1 MNLPLWTP
9 SEDWLS
15 RTWMTHL
22 MQRLQDAGTLERPD
36 YPELHRWSV
45 EHLADFWGLVWDD
58 AGVIASEGY
67 TQVMGPPRFPG
78 TEWFPGARLNF
89 AENLLA
95 RGAAD
100 QEALRFVGEEGTRRS
115 LSYAELRDAVN
126 ACAHGLRE
134 RGIGPGDRV
143 AAVVTN
149 SPEAIIG
156 LLASSSVGAIW
167 SSCSPDFGV
176 SGIHDRLGQIEPKV
190 LITVNAYH
198 YNGKEHDCLEKV
210 RKVAERISS
219 IEHRFVIPFTASPIE
234 LQANEEPWDD
244 LRLPETSDPHFE
256 QLPFDHPLAILY
268 SSGTTGLPKSIV
280 HGSGGVLL
288 KHLSEHRYH
297 IDLHPGDRFFY
308 YTTCGWMMWNWLVS
322 GLASGATLILY
333 DGAPTFPDVS
343 RLWELVEEERIT
355 HFGTSPKFLGAVQK
369 AGYCP
374 RDHHNLQSLRAILST
389 GSPLSEELFDW
400 VYASVSDQMP
410 LMSIS
415 GGTDLVGCLM
425 LGNPNL
431 PVYRGE
437 IQSLPLGM
445 GTAAF
450 SPEGQPVVG
459 EKGELVCTT
468 PFPSMP
474 VFFWNDPE
482 GQRYRKSYFDRFP
495 DVWAHGDFVEIT
507 ERGGV
512 IVYGRSDTV
521 LNPGGVRIG
530 TAEIYRPVEAMEE
543 VVDSLVVG
551 QPWED
556 DVRVVL
562 FVVLREGLELNDE
575 LEKKIRAIIRTHA
588 TPRHVP
594 ARMLAVADIPRTIS
608 GKKVEKAVL
617 QVLEGETVENTAA
630 LANPESLEAFA
641 HLRTALQS

>member
-1 MNLPLWTP
+1 MNQPLWTP
-9 SEDWLS
+9 SEEWIS
-15 RTWMTHL
+15 RTWMGRL
-22 MQRLQDAGTLERPD
+22 MQHLHDAQQIEHAD
-36 YPELHRWSV
+36 YASLHRWSV
-45 EHLADFWGLVWDD
+45 EHPAAFWELVWKE

-67 TQVMGPPRFPG
+67 TEVMGEPKFPG
-78 TEWFPGARLNF
+78 TEWFSGARLNF

-95 RGAAD
+95 RGAED
-100 QEALRFVGEEGTRRS
+100 QDALRFIGEDGTRRT
-115 LSYAELRDAVN
+115 LTYAELRNAVS
-126 ACAHGLRE
+126 ACAHGLRS
-134 RGIGPGDRV
+134 RGVGVGDRV

-167 SSCSPDFGV
+167 SSCSPDFGI

-198 YNGKEHDCLEKV
+198 YNGKEHDCLGKV
-210 RKVAERISS
+210 RKVAERIPS

-234 LQANEEPWDD
+234 LEANEEPWDD
-244 LRLPETSDPHFE
+244 LRLPETKDPYFE
-256 QLPFDHPLAILY
+256 PLPFAHPLAILY

-333 DGAPTFPDVS
+333 DGAPTFPEVS
-343 RLWELVEEERIT
+343 RLWQLVEDEQIT

-369 AGYCP
+369 AGYRP
-374 RDHHNLQSLRAILST
+374 REHHNLRSLRAILST

-400 VYASVSDQMP
+400 VYDAVSDEMP

-425 LGNPNL
+425 LGNPTL

-437 IQSLPLGM
+437 IQSRPLGL
-445 GTAAF
+445 GTEAF
-450 SPEGQPVVG
+450 STAGQPVIG

-474 VFFWNDPE
+474 VFFWNDPD
-482 GQRYRKSYFDRFP
+482 GKRYHKSYFERFP
-495 DVWAHGDFVEIT
+495 NVWAHGDFVEIT
-507 ERGGV
+507 ERGSV

-562 FVVLREGLELNDE
+562 FVVLREEVALDE
-575 LEKKIRAIIRTHA
+575 ALEKKIRAIIRTHA

-594 ARMLAVADIPRTIS
+594 ARILAIADVPRTIS

-617 QVLEGETVENTAA
+617 QVLQGETVENTAA
-630 LANPESLEAFA
+630 LANPESLQAFA
-641 HLRTALQS
+641 DLRSNLQH